1 MIDWRNEILSR
12 LSTEES
18 KYLKIFAIRCAN
30 FEELKKLKDEISLLK
45 KEGIISLYFA
55 TPEEVLDAVNSYYRK
70 EGKSVDEEYKNMW
83 LKSAEE
89 DAEDLKVFFEN
100 FARLKKK

>member
-1 MIDWRNEILSR
+1 M
-12 LSTEES
+12 
-18 KYLKIFAIRCAN
+18 
-30 FEELKKLKDEISLLK
+30 
-45 KEGIISLYFA
+45 
-55 TPEEVLDAVNSYYRK
+55 NSYYRK